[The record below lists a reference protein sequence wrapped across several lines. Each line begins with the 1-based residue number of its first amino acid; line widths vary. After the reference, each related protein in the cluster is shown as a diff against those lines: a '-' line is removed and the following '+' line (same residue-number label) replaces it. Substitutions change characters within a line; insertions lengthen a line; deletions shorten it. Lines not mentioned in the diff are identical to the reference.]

1 MSRNRSRSRLSA
13 SVRDTFP
20 SPLRSCSRMRCCAMS
35 AGLLPL
41 PKDELDRESRPEL
54 LDRESRLDPLE
65 LLKPNGELEPEP
77 NGELETEEELLP

>member
-1 MSRNRSRSRLSA
+1 
-13 SVRDTFP
+13 
-20 SPLRSCSRMRCCAMS
+20 MS

-65 LLKPNGELEPEP
+65 LLKPNGELELDP
-77 NGELETEEELLP
+77 NGELETEGALLP